1 VARRSARS
9 CIDEEA
15 RLISDLLTDAE
26 HKMEQAIDHV
36 VSEFGTVRTGRAN
49 PQLLQRITVEYYGSP
64 TPLQQLASISVPEPR
79 LLVVQPYDHS
89 TVSDIERAL
98 QASDL
103 GLNPSNDGN
112 VIRIAFPPLTEE
124 RRKDLIKVVK
134 NMAEEARVA
143 VRNIRRHAKSE
154 MEELHGEISDDDI
167 RRGEDELQKLTD
179 RFTEKVD
186 ELSAHKEDE
195 LLEV

>member
-1 VARRSARS
+1 V
-9 CIDEEA
+9 
-15 RLISDLLTDAE
+15 ISDLLTEAE
-26 HKMEQAIDHV
+26 HKMELATEHV
-36 VSEFGTVRTGRAN
+36 ASEFSTVRTGRAN

-79 LLVVQPYDHS
+79 LLVVQPFDKS
-89 TVSDIERAL
+89 TVSDIDKAL
-98 QASDL
+98 QTSDL

-134 NMAEEARVA
+134 NMAEEGRVA
-143 VRNIRRHAKSE
+143 VRNIRRHSKTD
-154 MEELHGEISDDDI
+154 MEALHGEISDDDI

-179 RFTEKVD
+179 RFVD
-186 ELSAHKEDE
+186 SIDRLLSHKEDE